1 MVQFNDVHKDERE
14 PRITANYQPTV
25 IDWYNDNGEWGEVDI
40 KDIKTSDLWA
50 LRNQI
55 ERYLRKQ
62 LMVIDAELNNW
73 TTIYCAVCGEEDLAH
88 RGYPF
93 VTWGIRGGHI
103 LCPRHLRA
111 FDLKGTPEGKL
122 LDQAK
127 KEQREIA
134 ELFG

>member
-14 PRITANYQPTV
+14 PRITANYQPTI

-93 VTWGIRGGHI
+93 VTWGIRGGEY
-103 LCPRHLRA
+103 
-111 FDLKGTPEGKL
+111 EGN
-122 LDQAK
+122 QTT
-127 KEQREIA
+127 
-134 ELFG
+134 